1 MKSNR
6 WWLRLGLWLG
16 LSLGLSP
23 WAAPLAWA
31 GQYVLQAGQANTV
44 PVAARVLN
52 GLEVCNLTISVPG
65 QDPFE
70 REVRAPF
77 FDTRITLTPVNVDSV
92 TVRWQGQFKRV
103 DGRVVNAC
111 PTQGEAR
118 FQVEADNA
126 LTRALW
132 AGMLTELNRAS
143 PSQAE
148 CVHAALAHDQIRP
161 EWFDFTDPQV
171 SAEDAKIERAFTQ
184 CDRFVAQ
191 PKAWGSQNPLGHAC
205 TVGGIATRC
214 EGFYTA
220 RTQGKVQNI
229 SQTDAMLR
237 QLQDLPWGSVVREIA
252 KVRASRIRQD
262 KDRLAQLAAQEAAQL
277 QAEEDA
283 RIQAEQ
289 SDEDAKAAEQAAL
302 QERIA
307 ALRTQI
313 AESKARAATERNWVL
328 QQVDKLTGKAPA
340 DAASGAEAPAATAPA
355 TAAPA
360 SLAPAATAP
369 ADASPAAAP
378 APADEPPSVA
388 PASGDA
394 PAVSDA

>member
-6 WWLRLGLWLG
+6 WWVRLGLWLGLG

-44 PVAARVLN
+44 PVAAQVRN
-52 GLEVCNLTISVPG
+52 GQQVCNLRISVPG

-77 FDTRITLTPVNVDSV
+77 FDTRITLTPLNVDSV

-126 LTRALW
+126 LTRAVW
-132 AGMLTELNRAS
+132 HSMLTELNRAS
-143 PSQAE
+143 PSRAE
-148 CVHAALAHDQIRP
+148 CVRAALAHDQIRP

-191 PKAWGSQNPLGHAC
+191 PKAWGGQNPLGHAC

-220 RTQGKVQNI
+220 RIQGKVQNI

-237 QLQDLPWGSVVREIA
+237 QLQDLPWGSGVREMA
-252 KVRASRIRQD
+252 SVRASRIRQD
-262 KDRLAQLAAQEAAQL
+262 KERVAQLAAQEAAQL
-277 QAEEDA
+277 QAVEDA

-289 SDEDAKAAEQAAL
+289 AVEDAKAAEQAAL

-313 AESKARAATERNWVL
+313 AESKARAALERNWVL
-328 QQVDKLTGKAPA
+328 RQVDKLTGKAPA

-355 TAAPA
+355 ATVPANASPAAAPAAAASA

-369 ADASPAAAP
+369 ANASLAAAP
-378 APADEPPSVA
+378 FAR
-388 PASGDA
+388 
-394 PAVSDA
+394 

>member
-1 MKSNR
+1 MKANG
-6 WWLRLGLWLG
+6 WLVWLGLYLGMGLGLGLW
-16 LSLGLSP
+16 
-23 WAAPLAWA
+23 AAPMAWA

-52 GLEVCNLTISVPG
+52 GQQVCNLRISVPG

-103 DGRVVNAC
+103 DGQIVNAC
-111 PTQGEAR
+111 PTQGEAH

-126 LTRALW
+126 LTRAVW

-148 CVHAALAHDQIRP
+148 CVRAAFAHEQIRP
-161 EWFDFTDPQV
+161 DWFDFTDPQV
-171 SAEDAKIERAFTQ
+171 SAEDAKIERAFGK
-184 CDRFVAQ
+184 CDQFVAK

-205 TVGGIATRC
+205 TVGGMATRC

-220 RTQGKVQNI
+220 RIQGKVQNI

-237 QLQDLPWGSVVREIA
+237 QLEDLPWGSGVREIA
-252 KVRASRIRQD
+252 KVRAARVQQE
-262 KDRLAQLAAQEAAQL
+262 KDRVAQQAAQEAAQL
-277 QAEEDA
+277 QAVEDA
-283 RIQAEQ
+283 RIRAEQ
-289 SDEDAKAAEQAAL
+289 EVADAKAAEQAAL
-302 QERIA
+302 QEKMA

-313 AESKARAATERNWVL
+313 AETKVREALERNWL
-328 QQVDKLTGKAPA
+328 QQQMDKITGKGPANEAPA
-340 DAASGAEAPAATAPA
+340 EAAASAPAATAPA
-355 TAAPA
+355 AAAAAAAADPSPA
-360 SLAPAATAP
+360 SPPASAV
-369 ADASPAAAP
+369 P
-378 APADEPPSVA
+378 APAQ
-388 PASGDA
+388 
-394 PAVSDA
+394 